1 MTTAAVDLVELEAA
15 VGEPVASH
23 VVEPLDP
30 DLRIHSVTGGVFR
43 VSGATATGRD
53 FRVVLKRVRHGHD
66 EDPGALWV
74 AGEDT
79 THRNYWKRE
88 WLAFDSGLL
97 DDLPGELTAPR
108 KLLTTQPSPTE
119 CHIWM
124 EEAPGRSGVALAD
137 EDFASIS
144 HAVGSTQG
152 SYAAGVVDLPRDE
165 WLSREWLRGWVEA
178 CARFIPPVSDDS
190 LWHNDVLA
198 PMRPLR
204 ERVVALWEQRE
215 ALFAILDTAPATVVH
230 CDFWPTNLFVAG
242 DHMAGDHMAGDHMAG
257 DRVTAIDWSQIGIG
271 RVAQDLDQVT
281 LDTVWMQVRPGGDL
295 DLLERTVLSSYQSG
309 LQQAGFVVD
318 EQRLRHWYAAAAALH
333 YSWML
338 GGHTTGAFDDA
349 SVERAERRWGRSF
362 ADITA
367 DRARVLERSVALGEW
382 ALGSAS

>member
-1 MTTAAVDLVELEAA
+1 VTTTTVDVAELEAA

-43 VSGATATGRD
+43 VSGETSSGRE

-74 AGEDT
+74 AGEDPS
-79 THRNYWKRE
+79 HRNYWKRE

-97 DDLPGELTAPR
+97 DGLPGELTAPQT
-108 KLLTTQPSPTE
+108 LLTTQPATTE

-124 EEAPGRSGVALAD
+124 EEAPGRSGVALTDA
-137 EDFASIS
+137 DFAAIS
-144 HAVGSTQG
+144 HAVGTTQG
-152 SYAAGVVDLPRDE
+152 AYAAGVVAMPRDE
-165 WLSREWLRGWVEA
+165 WLSREWLRGWVDA
-178 CARFIPPVSDDS
+178 CARLIPAVADDTV
-190 LWHNDVLA
+190 WRNDVLA

-204 ERVVALWEQRE
+204 APVVALWEQRE

-230 CDFWPTNLFVAG
+230 CDFWPTNLFVS
-242 DHMAGDHMAGDHMAG
+242 G

-295 DLLERTVLSSYQSG
+295 DLLERTALWSYQSG
-309 LQQAGFVVD
+309 LRQVGLDVD
-318 EQRLRHWYAAAAALH
+318 AEQLRHWYAAAAALH

-338 GGHTTGAFDDA
+338 GGHASRAFDDA
-349 SVERAERRWGRSF
+349 DVERAEQRWDRSF